1 MSDDPRIKPPL
12 NGPEA
17 DILLGWLD
25 WHRETLLLKADGL
38 DAAGLRRPSR
48 RPR

>member
-1 MSDDPRIKPPL
+1 MRIKPPL

-38 DAAGLRRPSR
+38 DATGLDANPPR